1 MAKPPT
7 ELTGIRSIDTLKLD
21 DIVSEVRKERKWSAD
36 TAQKAELWY
45 RRFLALSYAEKP
57 RPAFGISKLADHV
70 WHAHITSTARYR
82 RDCQRIFGGYLDH
95 TPGRPAGRGGWPCQR
110 ASTRRC
116 LRRLSRTA
124 SSAVID
130 LSCRRARLGLPLTR
144 KQ

>member
-45 RRFLALSYAEKP
+45 RRFLALSYEEKP

-95 TPGRPAGRGGWPCQR
+95 TPGKPAGWQ
-110 ASTRRC
+110 
-116 LRRLSRTA
+116 RRL
-124 SSAVID
+124 AVSKGKYKKRFKKAVPYFVI
-130 LSCRRARLGLPLTR
+130 CCY
-144 KQ
+144 